1 MHLLD
6 KMARSGVNVISL
18 DSPAAGVDL
27 RMAAET
33 VPSDII
39 IMWNVNSTGVI
50 LNGSPA
56 EVKAEVSQ
64 LLRDLDPYP
73 NYILSTG
80 CDLPQET
87 PLENIQAFMQTG
99 RNHRVT

>member
-1 MHLLD
+1 MHLLE
-6 KMARSGVNVISL
+6 KMANSGVNAISL
-18 DSPAAGVDL
+18 DSSAAGVDL
-27 RMAAET
+27 QIAAET
-33 VPSDII
+33 VPSNVI
-39 IMWNVNSTGVI
+39 IMGNVNSTGVI

-87 PLENIQAFMQTG
+87 PLENIQAFMETG
-99 RNHRVT
+99 RKHRVS